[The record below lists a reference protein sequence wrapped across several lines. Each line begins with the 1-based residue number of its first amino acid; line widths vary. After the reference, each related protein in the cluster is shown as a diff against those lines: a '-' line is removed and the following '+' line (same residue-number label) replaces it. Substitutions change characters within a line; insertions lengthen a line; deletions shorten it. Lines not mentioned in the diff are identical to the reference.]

1 MNEDGFIKHN
11 HIKESVKSDCYRYF
25 LGGLIYTIGITGK
38 ETDQNYSVLE
48 LLFPAGVEQN
58 VPPHKHSNENIV
70 IYVAKGNFLFEYGD
84 KSIKANSG
92 MFLNFKSNIFHSYK
106 KIGLEEGKLIMI
118 IISSRI

>member
-1 MNEDGFIKHN
+1 
-11 HIKESVKSDCYRYF
+11 
-25 LGGLIYTIGITGK
+25 
-38 ETDQNYSVLE
+38 

-58 VPPHKHSNENIV
+58 VPPHKHTNQNIV
-70 IYVAKGNFLFEYGD
+70 IYVTKGNFLFEYGD

-118 IISSRI
+118 ISPAGFENYFKEEGIPIRDDHNTLNIKTDFDRITLHIGETKYGLKFVGE